1 MEDKNRE
8 YEDLLRELLES
19 RQYTKLRQTCA
30 DMQTADIAAVMDEME
45 DEESLKIF
53 RILPKS
59 MAADVFADL
68 EFDDQQYII
77 QSLSDKEASSI
88 IDNLMADDAADFLE
102 EMPANVVK
110 KILSNARPDTRADIN
125 HLLRYPEDSA
135 GSIMTVEYVDLKESM
150 TVRDAIERIRKIG
163 LDTETV
169 NVCYVLD
176 PQRVLLGTV
185 ALRYLVMADPDTV
198 IGEMMNE
205 NIIRSMISSISSRK
219 RPQRISKR
227 WQLSCLRTGLILRQ
241 VFWRPIRPECP
252 GSCS

>member
-1 MEDKNRE
+1 MEDRNRE
-8 YEDLLRELLES
+8 KEYEELLRELLES
-19 RQYTKLRQTCA
+19 RQYTRLRQTCA
-30 DMQTADIAAVMDEME
+30 DMQTADIAAVMEAME

-53 RILPKS
+53 RILPKA

-68 EFDDQQYII
+68 EFEDQQYII
-77 QSLSDKEASSI
+77 QSLSDKEASSV

-102 EMPANVVK
+102 EMPANIVK
-110 KILSNARPDTRADIN
+110 KILVNARPDTRADIN

-163 LDTETV
+163 LDKETV

-185 ALRYLVMADPDTV
+185 ALRYLVILNPDSL
-198 IGEMMNE
+198 IGEIMNE
-205 NIIRSMISSISSRK
+205 NVISIGTMTDQEEAAHMFQK
-219 RPQRISKR
+219 YDFTAMPAQ
-227 WQLSCLRTGLILRQ
+227 G
-241 VFWRPIRPECP
+241 P
-252 GSCS
+252 GPLFRCRG

>member
-1 MEDKNRE
+1 
-8 YEDLLRELLES
+8 
-19 RQYTKLRQTCA
+19 
-30 DMQTADIAAVMDEME
+30 
-45 DEESLKIF
+45 
-53 RILPKS
+53 

-68 EFDDQQYII
+68 EFEDQQYII

-163 LDTETV
+163 LDKETV
-169 NVCYVLD
+169 NVCYGYVEWLK
-176 PQRVLLGTV
+176 T
-185 ALRYLVMADPDTV
+185 
-198 IGEMMNE
+198 EH
-205 NIIRSMISSISSRK
+205 
-219 RPQRISKR
+219 
-227 WQLSCLRTGLILRQ
+227 LSCDES
-241 VFWRPIRPECP
+241 VAAF
-252 GSCS
+252 CSEL